1 MKTLIL
7 LVGIGLALA
16 SSSASKAS
24 KPKKEHEFV
33 LPAEQYPEL
42 LVELDVVENEFE
54 IPEKHVVEKPEDDFV
69 IPEKQYPEVITE
81 FEVVDYSQL
90 PIEQLLQIAS
100 EHEGLEFLSDANAT
114 AAMGIDIST
123 LSNDIVA
130 DAMATT
136 VRYLRLWKM

>member
-7 LVGIGLALA
+7 LVGISLVLA
-16 SSSASKAS
+16 SPSSPGMAAG
-24 KPKKEHEFV
+24 KPKHEKEFV
-33 LPAEQYPEL
+33 LPEKQYPES
-42 LVELDVVENEFE
+42 VVDFDVVD
-54 IPEKHVVEKPEDDFV
+54 KPEQEEFV

-81 FEVVDYSQL
+81 FDVVDYSQL
-90 PIEQLLQIAS
+90 PIEQLLQLAA

-123 LSNDIVA
+123 LSNDLVA

-136 VRYLRLWKM
+136 VRRTDFFPTNEFV